1 MRRAPRI
8 PVDLPAN
15 LHLLSQTVKGRI
27 TDLSLT
33 GAHIAFPEKVKLHV
47 HLIDLKFPLFST
59 KSPDIEVLV
68 RVVRSSASG
77 VGVEFLDLD
86 SHNRSRL
93 WDSLLP
99 LLPHNFEICPFCGK
113 EITGRGVK
121 FCPACRLPQDL
132 HVIGYQDWLNDVN
145 SGEPEEMV
153 GVSEPMRQVFNLIRK
168 VAATDLP
175 VLITGASGTGKE
187 MVARSIHQ
195 RSQRAEGPFVAIN
208 CAAIPR
214 ELLESELFGHEKGAF
229 TGAHRTSIGTVERAQ
244 GGTLFLDEVGE
255 LPLELQVKL
264 LRFLQEFTF
273 ERVGGRKTIEADL
286 RVISATNS
294 DLTAMIKEGNFRE
307 DLYYRLDVLSVELP
321 LLKDRDDDLLIMA
334 TIFLKRYSSRVGKK
348 DLRFSKEAMTAIQS
362 HNWPGNIRE
371 LTNRIR
377 RSVVMADGPL
387 IAPEHLG
394 IVVSLLDP
402 EPYCDGLSL
411 KEAKAKF
418 EAQLIAQVLGKYNGN
433 VLLAAK
439 ALRTSRSMLYNLIQ
453 KYNINEASEKP
464 SSQFRSNPSFV
475 SAIGSS

>member
-8 PVDLPAN
+8 NVDLPVSLYAS
-15 LHLLSQTVKGRI
+15 SQQVTGQI

-33 GAHIAFPEKVKLHV
+33 GAHIALPEKVKLQV
-47 HLIDLKFPLFST
+47 PIIDLKFPLFST
-59 KSPDIEVLV
+59 KSPDIEVLARLV
-68 RVVRSSASG
+68 RPSPSG

-86 SHNRSRL
+86 NHTRSRL
-93 WDSLLP
+93 WDALLP
-99 LLPHNFEICPFCGK
+99 LLPRRFPACPFCGK
-113 EITGRGVK
+113 EIKGCNVK
-121 FCPACRLPQDL
+121 HCPECQLPQVL
-132 HVIGYQDWLNDVN
+132 HIVGHQDWLANVN

-153 GVSEPMRQVFNLIRK
+153 GVSEPMRQVFHLIRK
-168 VAATDLP
+168 IAATDLP

-195 RSQRAEGPFVAIN
+195 RSLRAAGPFVAIN

-229 TGAHRTSIGTVERAQ
+229 TGAYRTSIGTVERAQ
-244 GGTLFLDEVGE
+244 GGSLFLDEVGE

-294 DLTAMIKEGNFRE
+294 DLTALIAEGKFRE
-307 DLYYRLDVLSVELP
+307 DLYYRLDVLNIELP
-321 LLKDRDDDLLIMA
+321 PLKDREDDLLIMA

-348 DLRFSKEAMTAIQS
+348 ELRFSKEAMTAIQA
-362 HNWPGNIRE
+362 HHWPGNIRE

-377 RSVVMADGPL
+377 RSVVLADGPL

-394 IVVSLLDP
+394 IVVAHLDP

-411 KEAKAKF
+411 KEAKARF
-418 EAQLIAQVLGKYNGN
+418 EAQLIGQVLEKYNGN

-453 KYNINEASEKP
+453 KYNLNGAFEQAS
-464 SSQFRSNPSFV
+464 SDQIQAF
-475 SAIGSS
+475 

>member
-8 PVDLPAN
+8 NVDLPVSVYAS
-15 LHLLSQTVKGRI
+15 SQRVEGRI

-33 GAHIAFPEKVKLHV
+33 GVHIVLPEKVKLLV
-47 HLIDLKFPLFST
+47 PIIDLKFPLFAT
-59 KSPDIEVLV
+59 KSPDLEVLARAV
-68 RVVRSSASG
+68 RLSASG

-86 SHNRSRL
+86 SHTRSRL
-93 WDSLLP
+93 WDAMLP
-99 LLPHNFEICPFCGK
+99 LLPRRFSTCPFCGK
-113 EITGRGVK
+113 EIKGRNAK
-121 FCPACRLPQDL
+121 LCPECRLPQVL
-132 HVIGYQDWLNDVN
+132 HIVGHQDWLANVN

-153 GVSEPMRQVFNLIRK
+153 GVSEPMRQVFHLIRK
-168 VAATDLP
+168 IAATDLP

-195 RSQRAEGPFVAIN
+195 RSLRAAGPFVAIN

-229 TGAHRTSIGTVERAQ
+229 TGAYRTSIGTVERAQ

-294 DLTAMIKEGNFRE
+294 DLTALIAEGKFRE
-307 DLYYRLDVLSVELP
+307 DLYYRLDVLNIELP
-321 LLKDRDDDLLIMA
+321 PLKDRDDDLLIMA
-334 TIFLKRYSSRVGKK
+334 TIFLKRYSSRVGQKE
-348 DLRFSKEAMTAIQS
+348 LRFSKEAMTAIQT

-377 RSVVMADGPL
+377 RSVVLADGSL

-394 IVVSLLDP
+394 LEAAHLNP

-411 KEAKAKF
+411 KEAKARF
-418 EAQLIAQVLGKYNGN
+418 EAQLIAQVLEKYNGN
-433 VLLAAK
+433 VLLAAR

-453 KYNINEASEKP
+453 KYNLTGAFEQAS
-464 SSQFRSNPSFV
+464 
-475 SAIGSS
+475 

>member
-255 LPLELQVKL
+255 LP
-264 LRFLQEFTF
+264 RNC
-273 ERVGGRKTIEADL
+273 RSNCSGSSR
-286 RVISATNS
+286 S
-294 DLTAMIKEGNFRE
+294 
-307 DLYYRLDVLSVELP
+307 LP
-321 LLKDRDDDLLIMA
+321 L
-334 TIFLKRYSSRVGKK
+334 
-348 DLRFSKEAMTAIQS
+348 
-362 HNWPGNIRE
+362 
-371 LTNRIR
+371 
-377 RSVVMADGPL
+377 
-387 IAPEHLG
+387 
-394 IVVSLLDP
+394 
-402 EPYCDGLSL
+402 
-411 KEAKAKF
+411 
-418 EAQLIAQVLGKYNGN
+418 NGWG
-433 VLLAAK
+433 AA
-439 ALRTSRSMLYNLIQ
+439 R
-453 KYNINEASEKP
+453 P
-464 SSQFRSNPSFV
+464 
-475 SAIGSS
+475 